1 MIPLGGSG
9 FLNVGSG
16 DFGVLNY
23 AFGLEQLEAAF
34 CTQVAAGAYFAGAS
48 AAERAIFPDLK
59 DHKVIHRNFFRKKL
73 GKNAIKDLTLDFSGI
88 GFSVRAAT
96 AGSAKLS
103 VLDAAGAFEVL
114 GITAYNGAN
123 HSVASVDYLTLAGK
137 IASVEVRHAT
147 AIRKL
152 LATNTLVASDVV
164 DTATTG
170 LEKSKRPRDVLATAN
185 TFLAAGSKL
194 SANSFI

>member
-59 DHKVIHRNFFRKKL
+59 DHKVIHRNFFRKIN
-73 GKNAIKDLTLDFSGI
+73 NAIKDLTLDFSGI

-103 VLDAAGAFEVL
+103 VLDAAGAFEDL

-137 IASVEVRHAT
+137 IASVEVRHAA

-194 SANSFI
+194 SSNSFT